1 MKTSRIVVP
10 VLSVVILGTWVL
22 AAPRQGNPQARARV
36 RANINTLKLLRM
48 TEVLELT
55 EDQTVKLFPALTKI
69 DKEKAE
75 FQRRMGVEIFD
86 LRAALQKEHVQDA
99 DVLARVRRIRDIR
112 DSVKRKDDEF
122 DAVLD
127 ANLTPVQKG
136 KYLIFLVDFA
146 RGLGEKLN
154 QARQGRGNISQK
166 P

>member
-1 MKTSRIVVP
+1 MKTCRIIASF
-10 VLSVVILGTWVL
+10 LACLILGTW
-22 AAPRQGNPQARARV
+22 AMAGPPQGNPQARARA
-36 RANINTLKLLRM
+36 RANISTLKLLRM

-55 EDQTVKLFPALTKI
+55 EDQTAKLFPALTRI
-69 DKEKAE
+69 EKEKAE
-75 FQRRMGVEIFD
+75 LQRRMGTEILE
-86 LRAALQKEHVQDA
+86 LRAALGKDQVRDT
-99 DVLARVRRIRDIR
+99 DVLARVKTIRDIR
-112 DSVKRKDDEF
+112 ASIKQQDDEF

-154 QARQGRGNISQK
+154 QARQIRGKISQN

>member
-1 MKTSRIVVP
+1 MKTSRIVVWA
-10 VLSVVILGTWVL
+10 LSALILGTWVL
-22 AAPRQGNPQARARV
+22 AGQPQSNPQWRARV
-36 RANINTLKLLRM
+36 RAKISTLKLLRM

-55 EDQTVKLFPALTKI
+55 EDQTAKLFPALTKI

-75 FQRRMGVEIFD
+75 LQRRMGVEIFD
-86 LRAALQKEHVQDA
+86 LRAALEKEHVQDA
-99 DVLARVRRIRDIR
+99 DVLARVQRIREIR
-112 DSVKRKDDEF
+112 DSVKGKDAEF
-122 DAVLD
+122 DAALD

-154 QARQGRGNISQK
+154 QARQGRGKNGQN